1 MRSVSKRVRHIRIV
15 MIGKCPVAVV
25 LSIFLRVDNKFGNGQ
40 TLPQGSQADKRTKT
54 QQQEQVKGYSAD
66 DMDNFGKTFTHE
78 LPQERRW
85 LIGETVALSSEA
97 WSHWDFLTVT
107 CPIHYMRNYRDRIG
121 SNTFGA
127 ALCYGIY
134 PIGTGLI

>member
-54 QQQEQVKGYSAD
+54 QQQEQVKGYIAD
-66 DMDNFGKTFTHE
+66 DATTDSAATYA
-78 LPQERRW
+78 RREMLW
-85 LIGETVALSSEA
+85 HKRS
-97 WSHWDFLTVT
+97 
-107 CPIHYMRNYRDRIG
+107 
-121 SNTFGA
+121 
-127 ALCYGIY
+127 
-134 PIGTGLI
+134 GLESKVNDTEN